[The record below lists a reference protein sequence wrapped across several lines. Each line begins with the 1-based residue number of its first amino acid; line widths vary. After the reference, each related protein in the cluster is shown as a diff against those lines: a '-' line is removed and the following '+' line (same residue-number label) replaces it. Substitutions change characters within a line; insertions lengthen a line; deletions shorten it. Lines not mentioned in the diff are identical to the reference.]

1 MSRISIEQVKHVA
14 HLARLAITD
23 EEAEMFTKQLD
34 AIITFA
40 EQLNEL
46 DTENV
51 PPTSHVLD
59 MKNVMREDVPT
70 PGIPR
75 EEVLKNAPDHQ
86 DGQFR
91 VPAITDE
98 EAEMFTKQLDA
109 IITFAEQLNEL
120 DTENVP
126 PTSHVLDMKNVM
138 REDVPTPGIPR
149 EEVLK
154 NAPDHQDGQ
163 FRVPAILE

>member
-14 HLARLAITD
+14 DLARLAITD

-59 MKNVMREDVPT
+59 MRNVMREDIPE
-70 PGIPR
+70 PGLPR
-75 EEVLKNAPDHQ
+75 EEVLKNAPDQ
-86 DGQFR
+86 
-91 VPAITDE
+91 
-98 EAEMFTKQLDA
+98 
-109 IITFAEQLNEL
+109 
-120 DTENVP
+120 
-126 PTSHVLDMKNVM
+126 
-138 REDVPTPGIPR
+138 
-149 EEVLK
+149 
-154 NAPDHQDGQ
+154 QDGQ